1 MAGTEPE
8 ETFKVTD
15 RRRRDDAD
23 EPRGHDTPT
32 IEPPREARTDPRAE
46 PSRGAAQEAPPR
58 SAPGRNL
65 IGLFMMLA
73 QSAMM
78 ALGEASEPGM
88 GAPRANPQEAAAL
101 VDLLLL
107 LREKTEGHRTA
118 EESEVLGELIYDLQ
132 LRYINLT
139 KPRAKPRG
147 SARAARPPLTFR
159 PRPRDGRKQPGL
171 RDLGTRTLPAGF
183 PPDPGASAGHLQ
195 VFEKSIHRCLTGSSR
210 ALLLCQKFDTL
221 TLS

>member
-23 EPRGHDTPT
+23 DAPRATETPK
-32 IEPPREARTDPRAE
+32 IEPPAEARTERRAE
-46 PSRGAAQEAPPR
+46 PPRTAPEPPP

-101 VDLLLL
+101 VDLLVL
-107 LREKTEGHRTA
+107 LREKTEGNRTA
-118 EESEVLGELIYDLQ
+118 EETEVLGELIYDLQ

-147 SARAARPPLTFR
+147 
-159 PRPRDGRKQPGL
+159 
-171 RDLGTRTLPAGF
+171 
-183 PPDPGASAGHLQ
+183 
-195 VFEKSIHRCLTGSSR
+195 
-210 ALLLCQKFDTL
+210 
-221 TLS
+221 

>member
-8 ETFKVTD
+8 QTFKVTD

-23 EPRGHDTPT
+23 DADDAPRTSDTPKIDVT
-32 IEPPREARTDPRAE
+32 PEPRAE
-46 PSRGAAQEAPPR
+46 PRAERPRTAPEPAPA

-107 LREKTEGHRTA
+107 LREKTEGNRTA
-118 EESEVLGELIYDLQ
+118 EETEVLGELIYDLQ

-147 SARAARPPLTFR
+147 
-159 PRPRDGRKQPGL
+159 
-171 RDLGTRTLPAGF
+171 
-183 PPDPGASAGHLQ
+183 
-195 VFEKSIHRCLTGSSR
+195 
-210 ALLLCQKFDTL
+210 
-221 TLS
+221 

>member
-1 MAGTEPE
+1 MAEAQPD

-23 EPRGHDTPT
+23 EPRAADTPK
-32 IEPPREARTDPRAE
+32 IEPPPQPRTEPRAE
-46 PSRGAAQEAPPR
+46 PSRGAAPDAPPR
-58 SAPGRNL
+58 SAPERNL

-107 LREKTEGHRTA
+107 LREKTEGNRTA
-118 EESEVLGELIYDLQ
+118 EESEVLGELVYDLQ

-147 SARAARPPLTFR
+147 
-159 PRPRDGRKQPGL
+159 
-171 RDLGTRTLPAGF
+171 
-183 PPDPGASAGHLQ
+183 
-195 VFEKSIHRCLTGSSR
+195 
-210 ALLLCQKFDTL
+210 
-221 TLS
+221 